1 MRKEKMTKNEATFPS
16 GFTHFSN
23 PPQKASFSLGF
34 RSKEQKILAL
44 ASVEE
49 ESTLSKIVTFLVL
62 RSYNGFL
69 KDTTKKLFTHY

>member
-1 MRKEKMTKNEATFPS
+1 MKQPFHQGSLT
-16 GFTHFSN
+16 FSN

-49 ESTLSKIVTFLVL
+49 ESTLSKIETFLVR
-62 RSYNGFL
+62 RSFNGFL
-69 KDTTKKLFTHY
+69 KDTAKKHSTHY